1 LVEEKAG
8 FSTALRFGRNDKFFC
23 GGNLSVDDKL
33 SLDLAVRR
41 LISRKRRGFS
51 GKVTWVESKQPMRF
65 CLSWIAAV
73 GLACVSA
80 GCVAQ
85 AVLRPAWLQYA
96 IPPDPP
102 RYHDMPHA
110 VVQLGYAVEE
120 DTAADELDRGLGHM
134 VAGTDHLLRR
144 FDPRLDSI
152 VMGTTDMLRRV
163 RPVALVDRLDPPLP
177 EDGYRIRRVRSGPRQ
192 WWVLEGGSP
201 RGELYAAFRFAAL
214 VAEDRQL
221 PERLVETA
229 KIPLRAID
237 LRGDLRELPA
247 DGGLP
252 VLGQLMASVGLNGLV
267 VDEGTMPSQ
276 SVVAAMRPFG
286 IRVWFRGAQAELV
299 AGIAGAAGVAIPA
312 RGDLKRLAAAV
323 QEANAAAR
331 VLRRRGGSVLL
342 EDAPGPG
349 WKTAGVDGSPEQRV
363 SALHGLEPNVVL
375 ANDAVPTSL
384 PLAGL
389 ASSSFGLMPSAAQ
402 MAAFRLFPMGE
413 RSVVFPAAVWA
424 SVLATPER
432 SVRSDGTLA
441 EVVARKSDAG
451 MHGGVVASL
460 TVPELVAMMRQPLMQ
475 ANLFGFGRVAWN
487 SAEKPEDVAD
497 AWARQTF
504 GDDARVFGVA
514 KGIVV
519 GSAEAMVHVS
529 SPFGLDWLGEEGRP
543 DPSRASHRAGV
554 LADAQGIGVDRT
566 GELARYPAPFA
577 AELADV
583 SRCPER
589 WLLAVHRVSPSQK
602 MANGK
607 SVVQA
612 FYDVH
617 FSGAAQMFNALDAW
631 DGTKDLVD
639 GERFAAVHEMLSSAA
654 RHGEVWRDTTTEWME
669 RVTGVIDE
677 PRFVGNHPGRVEAES
692 MSLTGFAVARVEA
705 AEDASGGAYVACGA
719 VSCSAET
726 VFHGEANV
734 YRIETGYFA
743 AVNGG
748 ELELRVNGT
757 IQAHWTVEKEAGEP
771 GAAVAERFVVNGV
784 RLKPGDSVAV
794 VGNAAVD
801 FAEVTRDPRW
811 N

>member
-1 LVEEKAG
+1 M
-8 FSTALRFGRNDKFFC
+8 
-23 GGNLSVDDKL
+23 
-33 SLDLAVRR
+33 
-41 LISRKRRGFS
+41 GFS

-65 CLSWIAAV
+65 RLSWIAAV
-73 GLACVSA
+73 GLACVPV

-110 VVQLGYAVEE
+110 VVQLGYAAEE

-152 VMGTTDMLRRV
+152 VMGTTDTLRRV
-163 RPVALVDRLDPPLP
+163 RPVALVDRADPPLP

-229 KIPLRAID
+229 RIPLRAID

-247 DGGLP
+247 DGSLP

-267 VDEGTMPSQ
+267 VDAGTMPPQ
-276 SVVAAMRPFG
+276 DVVSAMRPFG
-286 IRVWFRGAQAELV
+286 IRVWFRGTQAESV
-299 AGIAGAAGVAIPA
+299 AGIATVGGVAVPA

-323 QEANAAAR
+323 QEADAAAR
-331 VLRRRGGSVLL
+331 VLRKRGGSVLL
-342 EDAPGPG
+342 EDALGPAWMTTG
-349 WKTAGVDGSPEQRV
+349 ADGSPEQRV
-363 SALHGLEPNVVL
+363 ADLRGLEPNVVL
-375 ANDAVPTSL
+375 VNDAVPASL

-389 ASSSFGLMPSAAQ
+389 ASPSFGLLPSAPQ
-402 MAAFRLFPMGE
+402 MAGFRLFPMGE

-432 SVRSDGTLA
+432 GVRGDGTLTDA
-441 EVVARKSDAG
+441 VARKSDAST
-451 MHGGVVASL
+451 HGGVVASL
-460 TVPELVAMMRQPLMQ
+460 TVTEAAAMLRQPLMQ

-487 SAEKPEDVAD
+487 PAEKPEDVAD

-543 DPSRASHRAGV
+543 DPVRASRRAGV

-566 GELARYPAPFA
+566 GELARYPAAFA

-583 SRCPER
+583 TRCPER
-589 WLLAVHRVSPSQK
+589 WLLAVHRVSPNQQ

-631 DGTKDLVD
+631 DGTRDLVD
-639 GERFAAVHEMLSSAA
+639 EARFAVVHKMLSSAA
-654 RHGEVWRDTTTEWME
+654 RHGEVWRDTTTEWTE
-669 RVTGVIDE
+669 RATGVTDE

-692 MSLTGFAVARVEA
+692 MTLTGFTVARVA
-705 AEDASGGAYVACGA
+705 APEDASGGAYVACRA
-719 VSCSAET
+719 VECLAET
-726 VFHGEANV
+726 VFRGEANV

-743 AVNGG
+743 AAGG
-748 ELELRVNGT
+748 GDLELRVNGAV
-757 IQAHWTVEKEAGEP
+757 QAHWAVEKEPGDP

-784 RLKPGDSVAV
+784 RLKPGDRVAV

-801 FAEVTRDPRW
+801 FADVTRDPRW

>member
-1 LVEEKAG
+1 M
-8 FSTALRFGRNDKFFC
+8 FC
-23 GGNLSVDDKL
+23 N
-33 SLDLAVRR
+33 RM
-41 LISRKRRGFS
+41 GFS

-65 CLSWIAAV
+65 GLRWIAAV

-80 GCVAQ
+80 SCVAQ
-85 AVLRPAWLQYA
+85 AVPRPAWLQYA

-110 VVQLGYAVEE
+110 VVQLGDAVEE
-120 DTAADELDRGLGHM
+120 NTAADELDRGLGHM

-152 VMGTTDMLRRV
+152 VMGTTDALRRV
-163 RPVALVDRLDPPLP
+163 RPVALVDRSDPPLP
-177 EDGYRIRRVRSGPRQ
+177 EDGYRIRRVRRGPRQ

-237 LRGDLRELPA
+237 LRGNLRELPA

-267 VDEGTMPSQ
+267 VDGIAAVLPQE
-276 SVVAAMRPFG
+276 VVSALRPFG
-286 IRVWFRGAQAELV
+286 IRVWFRGVQVESV
-299 AGIAGAAGVAIPA
+299 AGVAGVGGVVVPA
-312 RGDLKRLAAAV
+312 RGDLKHLAAAV
-323 QEANAAAR
+323 QEADAAAC
-331 VLRRRGGSVLL
+331 VLRKRGGSVLL
-342 EDAPGPG
+342 EDALGPG
-349 WKTAGVDGSPEQRV
+349 WKTAGVGGSPEQRV
-363 SALHGLEPNVVL
+363 GELRGLEPNVVL
-375 ANDAVPTSL
+375 LSDAVPASL

-389 ASSSFGLMPSAAQ
+389 ASPSFGLLPSAAQ

-413 RSVVFPAAVWA
+413 RGVVFPAAVWA
-424 SVLATPER
+424 SVLATPEHG
-432 SVRSDGTLA
+432 VRGDGTLA
-441 EVVARKSDAG
+441 DAVARKSEVG
-451 MHGGVVASL
+451 THGGVMASL
-460 TVPELVAMMRQPLMQ
+460 TVAEAATMLRQPLMQ

-487 SAEKPEDVAD
+487 PAEKPEDVAD

-519 GSAEAMVHVS
+519 GSSEAMVHVS

-543 DPSRASHRAGV
+543 DPVRASRRAGV

-566 GELARYPAPFA
+566 GELARYPAAFA

-583 SRCPER
+583 ARCPER
-589 WLLAVHRVSPSQK
+589 WLLAVHRVSPSQR

-631 DGTKDLVD
+631 DGTRDLVD
-639 GERFAAVHEMLSSAA
+639 EERFAAVHEMLSSAA

-669 RVTGVIDE
+669 RATGVTDE

-692 MSLTGFAVARVEA
+692 MTLTGFAVARVA
-705 AEDASGGAYVACGA
+705 APEDASGGSYVACRA
-719 VSCSAET
+719 SSCLAET
-726 VFHGEANV
+726 VFRGEANV

-743 AVNGG
+743 AEGG
-748 ELELRVNGT
+748 GDLELRVNGAV
-757 IQAHWTVEKEAGEP
+757 QAHWAVEKESGDP

-784 RLKPGDSVAV
+784 RLKPGDRVTV

-801 FAEVTRDPRW
+801 FADVTRDPRW